1 MDLILWRH
9 AEAEEGS
16 DTLPDHKRRLTA
28 RGEKQARQMAQWL
41 LRHLPKKT
49 RILVSPAERTQQTAH
64 PLQLPY
70 ELEKKVGVGGTATEL
85 LAAAGW
91 PDQDGSVLI
100 IGHQPT
106 LGQVAARLLGGEEAD
121 WAVKKGGVWWISHR
135 LRNHHEQTVLRTVIN
150 PDFL

>member
-9 AEAEEGS
+9 AEAEDGTDS
-16 DTLPDHKRRLTA
+16 IPDEKRRLTA

-41 LRHLPKKT
+41 QRHLPKKT

-64 PLQLPY
+64 PLQMAY
-70 ELEKKVGVGGTATEL
+70 ELEPKVGAGGTAKQL
-85 LAAAGW
+85 LDAVGW
-91 PDQDGSVLI
+91 PDHDSTVLV

-106 LGQVAARLLGGEEAD
+106 LGQVAASLLGGKIGD
-121 WAVKKGGVWWISHR
+121 LTVKKGGVWWFSHR
-135 LRNHHEQTVLRTVIN
+135 VRGIEEQVVLRAVMN